1 MPTTDGW
8 GQNVPYP
15 VLSDAPN
22 IELAFQ
28 GAVNALA
35 SLSVMRFANA
45 NERSAKLIGAFKPV
59 PGMISYLIAEDR
71 WDRYDG
77 DKVWRPMSPGPWKPI
92 TFASGYTANSGSPG
106 YRIINGEA
114 QLRGAFQRTNGAD
127 LVANAETTFLTLP
140 SEARPTA
147 GRSFITSA
155 NFSTTGGVSTFA
167 ARVVVG
173 SNGQCSFRLPAGAT
187 SSFVY
192 LDGIRIPLD

>member
-1 MPTTDGW
+1 MPTTDGY
-8 GQNVPYP
+8 GQKVPYP

-22 IELAFQ
+22 IELGFQ

-35 SLSVMRFANA
+35 SQSVLRFANA
-45 NERSAKLIGAFKPV
+45 NERSATLIGTFKAV

-77 DKVWRPMSPGPWKPI
+77 DGVWRPMSPGPWKPLV
-92 TFASGYTANSGSPG
+92 FASGYIANTGSPG
-106 YRIINGEA
+106 YRIINGDA

-127 LVANAETTFLTLP
+127 LVANAETVFLTLP
-140 SEARPTA
+140 SEARPTS

-167 ARVVVG
+167 ARIVVAT
-173 SNGQCSFRLPAGAT
+173 SGQCSFRLPAGAT

-192 LDGIRIPLD
+192 LDGIRIPLE

>member
-8 GQNVPYP
+8 GQKVPYP

-35 SLSVMRFANA
+35 AIGVMKFANA
-45 NERSAKLIGAFKPV
+45 NERSATMTGAFKPV

-92 TFASGYTANSGSPG
+92 TFASGYTAGGGSPG
-106 YRIINGEA
+106 YRIINGES

-127 LVANAETTFLTLP
+127 LVANVETTFLTLP
-140 SEARPTA
+140 SEARPTST
-147 GRSFITSA
+147 RSFVVSA
-155 NFSTTGGVSTFA
+155 NFSTSGGVSRFS
-167 ARVVVG
+167 ARITISSGGV
-173 SNGQCSFRLPAGAT
+173 CSFRLPEGMT